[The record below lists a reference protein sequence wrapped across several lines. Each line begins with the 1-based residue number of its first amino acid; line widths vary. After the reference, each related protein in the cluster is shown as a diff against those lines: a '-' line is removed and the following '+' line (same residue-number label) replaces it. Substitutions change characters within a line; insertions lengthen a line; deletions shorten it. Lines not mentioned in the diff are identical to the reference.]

1 MNNVNKNIRPF
12 KAAFQNVRSLNNNKL
27 ATITQQLQKGDIIFM
42 NEVNKKEFI
51 FPDTEGYFFHHDPTA
66 YRIAVV
72 ASKLI
77 EIKPISIGLLLTQ
90 ERTQADKNA
99 IQSFIYQIKIHKTIF
114 FIESFYCIP
123 NLSRANLD
131 SLFDHLE
138 RQAQK
143 YPNYF
148 CGGDFNLNIFDK
160 NIATQFNTCTNLK
173 QRINK
178 YTRIQNSNVTNAN
191 GFNMIRTS
199 KTIIDLILTNPGMD
213 NFYKSSCPIDIEA
226 NSLPQFPIKH
236 TPFDHKCVTI
246 TFNLPTKFYF
256 RKVTYF
262 KNPNDRP
269 VPNPKQVKEINE
281 KIDQIDMT
289 NVLDYDHLIIK
300 IRSIIDPIIPTNPI
314 GPTEK
319 TLYKVPFSKSLI
331 LLINKKHRLDVVFK
345 TNAQRDEYKKIRN
358 EVKTKCEKETK
369 NYYNNL
375 FKKTTGPSE
384 ITDTLKHI
392 QQNQITNIKGNP
404 DKIVIKGHSGKNL
417 ANELAAFMKKR
428 AEELVPDQIIQEAGL
443 PPPPLREGEVL
454 PNRLE
459 ISLPVFDKLS
469 DFIPTNKL
477 SNAAGPDRIS
487 AKLISLIWPSF
498 KTKLNAVVDR
508 DRPSYPAIEQGYIQR
523 TIPKSVTE
531 IKEYKDMRPIAVLNS
546 TVKYLF
552 NKPIAK
558 QIRDHLVPIFDIR
571 NNFSYRGTHMCIIS
585 TLDKI
590 MERVEKKKPTVLV
603 KYDFSNA
610 FGTLHLPTLN
620 HTLQGLNLSDN
631 TIEYITNFFIF
642 QRNTQTIVSDKTGIH
657 YSKITTMNRGAPQ
670 GQIGSDLFFLIQQLV
685 LRELEEVYR
694 SLYVDDLNDVAS
706 SNSEEETVQL
716 ALSNERVLVD
726 QVKQIG
732 FMLNDGKTEYAPFNL
747 APHKLAEVGIREDK
761 IKRKTCILGFP
772 FNPTYKHVDVEPAA
786 NMIIQRLN
794 EKIRTTHAV
803 RGYVSDCTLR
813 VKLARSLIYQSIG
826 ELHMVRG
833 YEKSNR
839 LFDKIQVKVN
849 DVLRATGLRKNTPSN
864 ILHQV
869 LGTSLADFADHC
881 IIVNGLKMFWSDKNM
896 FGRSGTIRKRFA
908 YNSYSNCFVLTWND
922 LDKKHKKKILNLPNI
937 KAVKR
942 FLRKLRKK
950 KYKEEIHTEYKWI
963 DFSDL

>member
-1 MNNVNKNIRPF
+1 MTTNLNNIRPF
-12 KAAFQNVRSLNNNKL
+12 KVAFQNVRSLNNNKL
-27 ATITQQLQKGDIIFM
+27 ITIVKQLQKGDIIFM
-42 NEVNKKEFI
+42 NEVNQKQYI
-51 FPDTEGYFFHHDPTA
+51 FPDSDGYFFHHDPTV

-77 EIKPISIGLLLTQ
+77 DIKPISIGLLLTQ
-90 ERTQADKNA
+90 ERTQADKTA
-99 IQSFIYQIKIHKTIF
+99 IQSYIYQVKIQKIVI

-123 NLSRANLD
+123 NLTKSNYDL
-131 SLFDHLE
+131 LFDYLE

-143 YPNYF
+143 YPNYL

-160 NIATQFNTCTNLK
+160 NIASDFNSCTNLR
-173 QRINK
+173 QRITK
-178 YTRIQNSNVTNAN
+178 FTRVQSMNVTNAN

-213 NFYKSSCPIDIEA
+213 NFYKSSCPIELEA
-226 NSLPQFPIKH
+226 NSH

-246 TFNLPTKFYF
+246 TFNLPTRYHFK
-256 RKVTYF
+256 KVKYF

-269 VPNPKQVKEINE
+269 IPNPKQISEINK
-281 KIDQIDMT
+281 KIDQIDM
-289 NVLDYDHLIIK
+289 NDVSDYDHLIIK
-300 IRSIIDPIIPTNPI
+300 IRSIVDQIIPTHPL

-319 TLYKVPFSKSLI
+319 ILYKVPFSKTLT
-331 LLINKKHRLDVVFK
+331 LLIQKKHRLDVMFK
-345 TNAQRDEYKKIRN
+345 TNAQRDEYIKVRN
-358 EVKTKCEKETK
+358 EVKTRCIKETK
-369 NYYNNL
+369 IYYNNL
-375 FKKTTGPSE
+375 FKKTSGPSE
-384 ITDTLKHI
+384 ITDTLRYI
-392 QQNQITNIKGNP
+392 QGNKITNIKGNP
-404 DKIVIKGHSGKNL
+404 DKIIIKGHSGKDL
-417 ANELAAFMKKR
+417 ANELAKFMKGR
-428 AEELVPDQIIQEAGL
+428 AENLVTDQQIQEAGL

-459 ISLPVFDKLS
+459 ISLPHFDKLS
-469 DFIPTNKL
+469 DFIPTKKL
-477 SNAAGPDRIS
+477 SNSAGPDRLS

-508 DRPSYPAIEQGYIQR
+508 NRPTFPGIDQGYIQR
-523 TIPKSVTE
+523 MIPKAVKEMT
-531 IKEYKDMRPIAVLNS
+531 EYKHMRPIATSNS
-546 TVKYLF
+546 TVKYCF

-558 QIRDHLVPIFDIR
+558 QIREHLVPIFDIR
-571 NNFSYRGTHMCIIS
+571 KNFSYKGTHMCIID

-590 MERVEKKKPTVLV
+590 MDLVEKKKPTVLV

-610 FGTLHLPTLN
+610 FGTLHLPTLI
-620 HTLQGLNLSDN
+620 HTLRGLNLSDN
-631 TIEYITNFFIF
+631 AIEYISNFFIF
-642 QRNTQTIVSDKTGIH
+642 QRKTQTIVSDKTGIH
-657 YSKITTMNRGAPQ
+657 YSKVTTMNRGAPQ

-685 LRELEEVYR
+685 LRELEDIYR
-694 SLYVDDLNDVAS
+694 TIYVDDLNDVAS
-706 SNSEEETVQL
+706 EKTEDETVQL
-716 ALSNERVLVD
+716 ALRNERALVC

-732 FMLNDGKTEYAPFNL
+732 FMLNDGKTEYAPFNM
-747 APHKLAEVGIREDK
+747 APHKLTDAGIKEDK
-761 IKRKTCILGFP
+761 VKRDTCILGFP

-786 NMIIQRLN
+786 KMIIQRLN

-803 RGYVSDCTLR
+803 RGYVQNPTLR

-881 IIVNGLKMFWSDKNM
+881 IIVNGLKMYWKDKKI
-896 FGRSGTIRKRFA
+896 FGRTGNIKKRFA

-922 LDKKHKKKILNLPNI
+922 LESKYRKKILKLPNI

-942 FLRKLRKK
+942 FLKKLRRK